1 MKIVALLGLM
11 TLPIMSVGAPSSPV
25 HGKSMN
31 VKQIEFLDKTKGNY
45 GQKIISTITT
55 PMVLNGI
62 ITQDIGTIILGEED
76 ILGNENAIFPRKE
89 DTIQKLDIAGY
100 QATTVEYLKAIRAVK
115 LWCSTN
121 DDYQAKYEERCTGEN
136 GNCRTVKIAD
146 AKPCNAEAIV
156 FNNYLN
162 TNKNFQAPIAVPVQV
177 CVANCDSNGGSNGK
191 LRHDNED

>member
-1 MKIVALLGLM
+1 MKIIAFLGLM
-11 TLPIMSVGAPSSPV
+11 TLPIMSMGAPSSPV

-55 PMVLNGI
+55 PMVLNGV

-76 ILGNENAIFPRKE
+76 IIGNENAIFPKKE

-121 DDYQAKYEERCTGEN
+121 DAYMAKYEVRCTGEN
-136 GNCRTVKIAD
+136 GNCRTVQISS

-162 TNKNFQAPIAVPVQV
+162 HNKNFQAPVAVPIQV
-177 CVANCDSNGGSNGK
+177 CVANCSNNNSNKK
-191 LRHDNED
+191 LKNDEN